1 MKDLRIFIDRLKICY
16 RLTESSILHEI
27 INNPNEVIDYDLGY
41 YLQRVERTHF
51 ENCYEIIYRDY
62 KDESMT
68 DFSEQVFGVLQ
79 WGLRSDKNED
89 MKHLVWI
96 QIDNK
101 QFYLPFDRHIKNRMV
116 HLEYIEDTLGLVF
129 NNITKMEIAID
140 STINFPKKLLKM
152 IRNKDYTPI
161 IQGTKRDDRD
171 QIIEEIIYYSIGTLD
186 RIKEHNILIGKKK
199 DEIQLNA
206 YNKLR
211 EIQNNSHKDYISE
224 ANDNPRKLFR
234 LEVRIG
240 SDPLKNFFTSEGIEY
255 NPLMFTNPNWLW
267 LFFLTFSD
275 RVIRFTHNT
284 TRKPHSIIDLLDMH

>member
-27 INNPNEVIDYDLGY
+27 INNPTEVIDYDLGY
-41 YLQRVERTHF
+41 YLQRIEGTHF
-51 ENCYEIIYRDY
+51 DNCYEIIYRDY
-62 KDESMT
+62 KDKSMT
-68 DFSEQVFGVLQ
+68 EFEEQVFGVLQ

-101 QFYLPFDRHIKNRMV
+101 QFYLPSDCHINNRLV

-161 IQGTKRDDRD
+161 VMGTKITDRE
-171 QIIEEIIYYSIGTLD
+171 QIIEDILYISIGTLD
-186 RIKEHNILIGKKK
+186 RIKERNILIGRQKEK
-199 DEIQLNA
+199 IQLNA

-211 EIQNNSHKDYISE
+211 EIQSSSHKNYIND
-224 ANDNPRKLFR
+224 ANDNPAKLFR
-234 LEVRIG
+234 LEVRVG
-240 SDPLKNFFTSEGIEY
+240 ADPLREFLKNENITY
-255 NPLMFTNPNWLW
+255 NPMMFTNTDWLW
-267 LFFLTFSD
+267 LFFLTFAD
-275 RVIRFTHNT
+275 RVLRFS
-284 TRKPHSIIDLLDMH
+284 KGGKSHSIIDLLE

>member
-1 MKDLRIFIDRLKICY
+1 MKRLNIFIDKLKICY
-16 RLTESSILHEI
+16 KLEETSILHEI
-27 INNPNEVIDYDLGY
+27 IDNPTEEIDYGLGY
-41 YLQRVERTHF
+41 YLHKIEGKYF
-51 ENCYEIIYRDY
+51 DNCYEIIYRDY
-62 KDESMT
+62 KDKSMT
-68 DFSEQVFGVLQ
+68 EFEEQVFGVLQ
-79 WGLRSDKNED
+79 WGLRSNKNEE

-101 QFYLPFDRHIKNRMV
+101 QFYLPFDRHVKNRMV
-116 HLEYIEDTLGLVF
+116 HLEYIEDTLGLIF

-152 IRNKDYTPI
+152 IRNKNYTPI

-211 EIQNNSHKDYISE
+211 EIQNNSHKDYITE

-240 SDPLKNFFTSEGIEY
+240 SDPLKNFFTSEGIGY
-255 NPLMFTNPNWLW
+255 DPLMFINPDWLW
-267 LFFLTFSD
+267 LFFLTFSN

-284 TRKPHSIIDLLDMH
+284 TRKSHSIIDLLDMH